1 MGARVKIDAGD
12 ARLEEM
18 ERERCECGKLA
29 KVSVVLDLRNNG
41 RTAVVENACLACAT
55 GFLARLRDSLRSG
68 REAELEKAL
77 RDVLAVC
84 RDRQAFAM
92 MGPRAFAKAE
102 QIAKAALGE
111 K

>member
-1 MGARVKIDAGD
+1 M
-12 ARLEEM
+12 
-18 ERERCECGKLA
+18 
-29 KVSVVLDLRNNG
+29 VLDLRNNG

-92 MGPRAFAKAE
+92 MVMIDRTSRPTRLFVSKRQEILCEMLRRSAAE
-102 QIAKAALGE
+102 VELKSIRF
-111 K
+111 